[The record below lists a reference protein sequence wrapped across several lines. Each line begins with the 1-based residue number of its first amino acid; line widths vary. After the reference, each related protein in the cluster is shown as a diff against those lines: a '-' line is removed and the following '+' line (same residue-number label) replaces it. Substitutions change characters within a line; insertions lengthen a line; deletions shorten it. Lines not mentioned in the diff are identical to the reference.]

1 MGKIIDAK
9 GKNCPMPVIMAKK
22 EIDLGG
28 TAFTVYVDNKIAVEN
43 LKKLGNSQGFKTTV
57 QEVNGDFNVYFSNG
71 CEECEEVLAKI
82 ENKVPLGNWCIFV
95 NKSTIGTGAQE
106 LGESLMKMFF
116 YTLEEGADLPKWIL
130 FMNDGVKVPTLNEQ
144 AVQHLKE
151 LEKKGVE
158 LLVCGACLNYYNL
171 ENKLGA
177 GTVSN
182 MYDITDAMK
191 KADKVITL

>member
-1 MGKIIDAK
+1 
-9 GKNCPMPVIMAKK
+9 
-22 EIDLGG
+22 
-28 TAFTVYVDNKIAVEN
+28 
-43 LKKLGNSQGFKTTV
+43 
-57 QEVNGDFNVYFSNG
+57 
-71 CEECEEVLAKI
+71 
-82 ENKVPLGNWCIFV
+82 
-95 NKSTIGTGAQE
+95 

-171 ENKLGA
+171 ENNLGA